1 MMERRE
7 EIFKMAYNEYQIPFD
22 KPEVESIQSSDERVP
37 ETDAKSSFRT
47 SPLRS
52 PSYQFHLLR
61 LSSDSDDCFD
71 LEAQTPFSPY
81 SMEFEISDQIQSM
94 EERPIK
100 GRQTNVRFDG
110 GGAGIGLFMVK
121 MEIENEEVDDEK
133 LGQENGESRRPR
145 SNSLN
150 TYSGDNPAEYNQPT
164 GQANPKEASSNTH
177 SRASRRRSNAD
188 VKKENEPQTS
198 TTHQNTVPSDFK
210 IPSTSHLALRRKIK
224 RQASQDPPREKCGEQ
239 KAQLNRPVPL
249 KSPRKS
255 PVRTTRKNSRK
266 NLASKTPR
274 TAPIQAGHFVY
285 PEISSVPLPLTK
297 KTCVC
302 SEKAYRQETPS
313 LKDGQTERSTQ
324 KKNGEIFREK
334 NRKATIPSL
343 PKILQPRRR
352 RQSRDQEGASVA
364 CDVAPQSP
372 RHSPSSHKAGLE
384 QPLPRCI
391 SDEKTSVLDPNAVPS
406 NCVIPPTSSLA
417 LRRKLKRGM
426 SNPLAAE
433 SREKSPKQKGISSQ
447 EPRLLL
453 RPAISPNHLSY
464 PLLQKS
470 PKRSP
475 RKSPRKSS
483 ILATRKINQLSR
495 SSKSPRSGM
504 AKHSYF
510 VYPDIQRV
518 PRPPTRKICLGS
530 SGRVKARQD
539 PQRYSSS
546 NAATQGTS
554 LSPAARPSR
563 LSCPVPQK
571 SPRKSPVSITRK
583 TKQSIPEA
591 KTPKSVTVK
600 HMHFVYPEIPRRPR
614 PPTKKNR
621 LGSSPTWERKPS
633 LKDNQTVT
641 PEKHR
646 EAPKQMASSVS
657 SLPKISNV
665 QPTKQI
671 SRKKREKTLLEICN
685 ALSPQKRTV

>member
-150 TYSGDNPAEYNQPT
+150 TYSDDNPAEYNQPA
-164 GQANPKEASSNTH
+164 GQANP
-177 SRASRRRSNAD
+177 RRQDAD

-210 IPSTSHLALRRKIK
+210 ILSTSHLALRRKLK
-224 RQASQDPPREKCGEQ
+224 RQASQNPSHQKTGEQ
-239 KAQLNRPVPL
+239 KAQLNCPVPL

-343 PKILQPRRR
+343 PKIFQPRQR

-372 RHSPSSHKAGLE
+372 RRSPRSHKAGLE
-384 QPLPRCI
+384 QPSPRCI
-391 SDEKTSVLDPNAVPS
+391 SDGKTSVLDPNAVPS
-406 NCVIPPTSSLA
+406 ICVIPPTSNLA

-433 SREKSPKQKGISSQ
+433 SRAKIPQQKGISSQ
-447 EPRLLL
+447 ELRLHSRTTL
-453 RPAISPNHLSY
+453 SPNHLSY

-483 ILATRKINQLSR
+483 ILASRKINQLSR
-495 SSKSPRSGM
+495 SSKSPRSGT

-510 VYPDIQRV
+510 LYPEIQSV
-518 PRPPTRKICLGS
+518 PRPPTRRIRLGS
-530 SGRVKARQD
+530 SGRFMAPQE

-546 NAATQGTS
+546 NAATKGSS
-554 LSPAARPSR
+554 LSPAVRPSR

-641 PEKHR
+641 PEKHG
-646 EAPKQMASSVS
+646 EAPKQMASSVP

-665 QPTKQI
+665 QPTKQV

-685 ALSPQKRTV
+685 ALSSQKRTV